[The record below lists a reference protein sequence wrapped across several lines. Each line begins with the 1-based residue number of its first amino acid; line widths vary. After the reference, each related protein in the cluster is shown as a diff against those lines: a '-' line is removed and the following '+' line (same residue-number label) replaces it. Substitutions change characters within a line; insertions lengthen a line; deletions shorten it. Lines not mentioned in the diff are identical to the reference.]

1 DVGPVRDRDGERTE
15 RQLPVR
21 ALLTEVLGDGD
32 RAPQAG
38 VKAGR
43 AGEEGAVLGVVAPP
57 RDLARLGLVVERVVD
72 GALDD
77 GPEVLEEAPVAR
89 RQIVVPR
96 AVGDVAR
103 DVGVEGRVLHVV
115 ADVVRV
121 PRAVGALPGAE
132 PLVAPLSLGVAAAH
146 VERHRRLHQ
155 VPRIGVVPRDP
166 GDVTVRQLHGGDR
179 VHRRHQ
185 LVSGHDPFDG
195 GQRVHRSFSV
205 YTTRLLPSGGLSA
218 RSRTWAQ
225 RGRLV
230 NSHTRKSWYLRTG
243 SASAL
248 STPIAHLSIQYGEWS
263 ACAWCDPRN
272 TNPARWSFASSSGWR

>member
-1 DVGPVRDRDGERTE
+1 GVVGGEGVGRVGAREGERTE
-15 RQLPVR
+15 RQLPAG
-21 ALLTEVLGDGD
+21 ALWTGGLGEGD
-32 RAPQAG
+32 RARRAG
-38 VKAGR
+38 VRAGR

-132 PLVAPLSLGVAAAH
+132 PLVAPL
-146 VERHRRLHQ
+146 
-155 VPRIGVVPRDP
+155 
-166 GDVTVRQLHGGDR
+166 
-179 VHRRHQ
+179 
-185 LVSGHDPFDG
+185 
-195 GQRVHRSFSV
+195 
-205 YTTRLLPSGGLSA
+205 
-218 RSRTWAQ
+218 
-225 RGRLV
+225 
-230 NSHTRKSWYLRTG
+230 
-243 SASAL
+243 
-248 STPIAHLSIQYGEWS
+248 
-263 ACAWCDPRN
+263 
-272 TNPARWSFASSSGWR
+272 